1 MSKYHAI
8 KLWKDN
14 EIIGVVEVPDNY
26 VSWVTYTEHF
36 DSAVWCQEISL
47 AEYETYREFKLFP
60 IFKHA
65 RCTTIAVSAYVYDPR
80 YYNLV
85 EGVPH
90 RYREPRIII
99 V

>member
-1 MSKYHAI
+1 MKYHVI
-8 KLWKDN
+8 NLWKN
-14 EIIGVVEVPDNY
+14 NNNTIEEIIGIVEVPDDY
-26 VSWVTYTEHF
+26 VSWVTYTEH
-36 DSAVWCQEISL
+36 SNRPTSCHEISE

-65 RCTTIAVSAYVYDPR
+65 VCKTIAVSAYVYDPR

-90 RYREPRIII
+90 RYRER
-99 V
+99 